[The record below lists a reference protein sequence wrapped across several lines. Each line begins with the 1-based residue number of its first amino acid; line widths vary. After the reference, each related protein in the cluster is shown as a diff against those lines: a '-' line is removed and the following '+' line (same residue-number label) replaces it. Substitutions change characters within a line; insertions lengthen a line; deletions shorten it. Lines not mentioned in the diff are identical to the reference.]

1 MVRTLRFA
9 VITTVVGLSAAYGWL
24 AYEHSAAQKVVAVA
38 SVEQSAAESL
48 AATNHVLLALHRVR
62 RTAYDSAALHLVVRR
77 QDSTVTLERAGTSL
91 VRMVVRAAWPI
102 GIDTVA
108 TVSADTIRTTKG
120 SVLSADL
127 AQSPT
132 VFRAITRSLSSGV
145 VVYVE

>member
-1 MVRTLRFA
+1 MVA
-9 VITTVVGLSAAYGWL
+9 TVVGLAAAYGWL
-24 AYEHSAAQKVVAVA
+24 AYEHSAAQKVLAA
-38 SVEQSAAESL
+38 AAAEQSEAESL
-48 AATNHVLLALHRVR
+48 AATNRVLLALQRAR
-62 RTAYDSAALHLVVRR
+62 RAAFDSAALHLVVRR

-91 VRMVVRAAWPI
+91 VRMAVRTAWPI

-108 TVSADTIRTTKG
+108 AVSADTIRTSKG
-120 SVLSADL
+120 SILSSDV